1 MDRYITQQI
10 RKDLESK
17 IVIVTGARQVG
28 KTTVAKSITSSYDYF
43 NYDLAEHRI
52 ALKESSWDRS
62 KNLVVFDELHKMPQW
77 KRWLKGIYDTEGVQP
92 QILVTGSA
100 MLNTYRKVGDS
111 LAGRY
116 FQHRLHPLDLKEIMQ
131 NDAQNSTQEEVFEQ
145 LWNCSGF
152 PEPFLKGSTTYYNR
166 WKRSHL
172 DIILR
177 QDLFDL
183 QNIRD
188 IQGIENLI
196 ELLKLNVGS
205 TISYGNLARTLEKDA
220 KTIKRWLQL
229 LEELYIIFRVTPYS
243 KRIAR
248 SLLKE
253 PKYYFYDFVR
263 VENDKGAKLENL
275 IACALLKELHFL
287 EDIYGISANLHF
299 LRTKDGK
306 EVDFLVVI
314 DNKPVYLIE
323 AKWSDDSPSRHL
335 EHFSAQ
341 LQNVQNIQLVK
352 ELKREKTYPN
362 GTEVRSVVNW
372 LANLKLHS
380 PDIE

>member
-62 KNLVVFDELHKMPQW
+62 KNLVIFDELHKMLQW

-287 EDIYGISANLHF
+287 EDVYGISTNLHF